1 MGSSIVHLY
10 IHRGVENSKAFA
22 TNGEELASE
31 TAIES
36 AELAGSNLAP
46 AAAVG

>member
-1 MGSSIVHLY
+1 MGSSVLHLY
-10 IHRGVENSKAFA
+10 LHSDVQNPEAFA
-22 TNGEELASE
+22 TDGEELASE
-31 TAIES
+31 TAVES